1 MYNVLSVAPLVSNK
15 LRPIICFSVFFVI
28 YCKTSNL
35 QLFFSEVNSSY
46 DLYMYMAG
54 RNVFLHF
61 FFFFAFTVG
70 GTCRRNSLK
79 ISVHCIYQSF
89 CSWENLHWFLYSW
102 VHSFPVNIFPTDL
115 LFSLCRRDC
124 TSLCKWY
131 EYKYVLTSLVALS
144 TRSGSEVMWASLIR
158 LSGRLSI
165 MLSSSAEYRSSE

>member
-54 RNVFLHF
+54 INVFLLF
-61 FFFFAFTVG
+61 FFFCFYSWWDLQEKLSQNK
-70 GTCRRNSLK
+70 GTLYL
-79 ISVHCIYQSF
+79 SVF
-89 CSWENLHWFLYSW
+89 LLMRKFPLTFLYSW
-102 VHSFPVNIFPTDL
+102 VHCFPVNILPTDL
-115 LFSLCRRDC
+115 LFSLSRRDC
-124 TSLCKWY
+124 TSLCNWY
-131 EYKYVLTSLVALS
+131 EYKYVLTSLAELS